1 MENRIFRKTIS
12 FDRVFYGFDPEKIL
26 RFYFLF
32 KWFPDSNAQRERER
46 EHEERLERVRS
57 GSHRW
62 AQITALSPDAP
73 LSSYWRDLAARSRH
87 RARVVKIALGRSS
100 HRDRTVRLSHCPLDQ
115 TIFTSI
121 SVLPEACRFWT
132 GLVAHDRWTVL
143 DTPRFV
149 IDLRSLSLP
158 PHSLNLTKWFCVLR
172 IVLFWFLFL

>member
-1 MENRIFRKTIS
+1 MIS
-12 FDRVFYGFDPEKIL
+12 ELKRAE
-26 RFYFLF
+26 
-32 KWFPDSNAQRERER
+32 RERER

-57 GSHRW
+57 GSCRR
-62 AQITALSPDAP
+62 AQTTTSSPDAP
-73 LSSYWRDLAARSRH
+73 LSSCRQDLAARSRH

-100 HRDRTVRLSHCPLDQ
+100 HRHRTVRLSHCPLDQ

-172 IVLFWFLFL
+172 IVLF